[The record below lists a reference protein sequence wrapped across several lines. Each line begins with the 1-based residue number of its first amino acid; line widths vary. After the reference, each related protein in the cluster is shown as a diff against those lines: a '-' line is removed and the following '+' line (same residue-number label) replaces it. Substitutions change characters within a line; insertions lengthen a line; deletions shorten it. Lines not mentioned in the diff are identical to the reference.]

1 MLTVHNPE
9 KALASLPSPLL
20 ATDSLAVTH
29 APDIQIVKLT
39 AGLHRQTWVN
49 GGAIFVDVHVVNRS
63 VKIIKKIE
71 VQLEKTTLWYSHAAA
86 GTAEKTASH
95 LRLPKRREAEVISNT
110 ALKKSKDWQGI
121 GAHSSE
127 VRTCELSAP
136 RGHVTISSGR
146 YFEIRYFVNIIVTV
160 SLFKSCAVQLP
171 ITLIHMNSL
180 DILPNS
186 LAQVAASI
194 EAKRQRTVPAKSD
207 SHQPYYQGQ
216 AFAAPRRQSIDRTR
230 GQGGIESKDISLLTQ
245 DLDTSPRRYGT
256 VHGHDRGRRAS
267 HISNENVRPPQ
278 SNVSAAHHHHK
289 YHASCYHCNLLYNEH
304 EARPRTAGS
313 QPRPTLPRLQ
323 VSTSG
328 LGFSESEFEVPAD
341 SPPRKVMLSEHER
354 KMINQQKELQLQR
367 EQSQRRRK
375 QSLEQVDAN
384 RPVMRYAPPTWMNV
398 AADPKSLPPGPSPFD
413 DVAVSSQGMPAR
425 AVSRK
430 VKGKEPVRS
439 RSRTN
444 SGNTMSA
451 RPSQGHRRRLRSID
465 SGRRASKSLNGPIM
479 TVPTE
484 YKTRDIAEG
493 RGLEPAY

>member
-1 MLTVHNPE
+1 MLTIHNPE

-20 ATDSLAVTH
+20 ATDTLAVSH
-29 APDIQIVKLT
+29 SPDVQLVKLT

-49 GGAIFVDVHVVNRS
+49 GGAIFVDVHVVNRTA
-63 VKIIKKIE
+63 KTMKKIE

-110 ALKKSKDWQGI
+110 VLKKSKDWQGI
-121 GAHSSE
+121 GAHLSE

-160 SLFKSCAVQLP
+160 SMFKSCAVQLP

-194 EAKRQRTVPAKSD
+194 EAKRQRTVPARSD

-216 AFAAPRRQSIDRTR
+216 AFAAPRRQSLDRSR
-230 GQGGIESKDISLLTQ
+230 EQGGFESKDISLLTQ
-245 DLDTSPRRYGT
+245 DLDNSPRRYGT
-256 VHGHDRGRRAS
+256 VHGHRRGRQSS
-267 HISNENVRPPQ
+267 HISNENMAPCQ
-278 SNVSAAHHHHK
+278 STVSAAHHHHK
-289 YHASCYHCNLLYNEH
+289 HHASCYHCNILYNEH
-304 EARPRTAGS
+304 EARPGTATS
-313 QPRPTLPRLQ
+313 QEGPGLPRLQ

-354 KMINQQKELQLQR
+354 KMINQQKELKLQH
-367 EQSQRRRK
+367 EQSHNRRK

-384 RPVMRYAPPTWMNV
+384 RPVMRYAPPTWRNV
-398 AADPKSLPPGPSPFD
+398 AAEPKSLPPGPSPFD
-413 DVAVSSQGMPAR
+413 DVVHPGKGMPAR
-425 AVSRK
+425 TISRK
-430 VKGKEPVRS
+430 MKGKEPVRS

-444 SGNTMSA
+444 SEYMMSA
-451 RPSQGHRRRLRSID
+451 RPSQGRRRSVRSVD
-465 SGRRASKSLNGPIM
+465 SSRRASENANGPSM
-479 TVPTE
+479 MLPGAKKSRET
-484 YKTRDIAEG
+484 AEG
-493 RGLEPAY
+493 RVMEAFH